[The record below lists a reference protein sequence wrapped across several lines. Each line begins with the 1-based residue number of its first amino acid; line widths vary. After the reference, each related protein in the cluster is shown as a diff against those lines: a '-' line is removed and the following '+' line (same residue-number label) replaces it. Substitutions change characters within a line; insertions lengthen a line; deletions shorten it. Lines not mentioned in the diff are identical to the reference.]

1 MNTSVKKTVCSTLEN
16 VNNQNLTD
24 TNNGEKSMTQM
35 PIIAVVG
42 ETKSGKTTALEAITQ
57 GLTKKGYR
65 VATARNIPETDFTID
80 TKEKDTW
87 RHAEAGAKIVMS
99 VAPNELTII
108 KKVDTAKYDLNDFIK
123 NLSDDEVDVLIL
135 DGFRKLVAKDLLVPK
150 IVAVKTVKEADEALQ
165 LFEPILLFTAP
176 TKLNIKNS
184 KIPKF
189 DTVKEPEKL
198 IEIVDRRIGPIIEK
212 RRTSRETLKIQVN
225 EKTLPLNPF
234 VNKFV
239 RNVVLAMISTLKET
253 AVKGDED
260 IFIEIKQTRE
270 RLPLA

>member
-1 MNTSVKKTVCSTLEN
+1 
-16 VNNQNLTD
+16 
-24 TNNGEKSMTQM
+24 M

-42 ETKSGKTTALEAITQ
+42 EAKSGKTTALEAITQ

-108 KKVDTAKYDLNDFIK
+108 KKVDTAKYDLNDIIK

-150 IVAVKTVKEADEALQ
+150 IVAVKTVKEADEALR

-176 TKLNIKNS
+176 TKLNIKKS

-189 DTVKEPEKL
+189 DAVKEPEKL

-270 RLPLA
+270 RLPLHE

>member
-1 MNTSVKKTVCSTLEN
+1 L
-16 VNNQNLTD
+16 
-24 TNNGEKSMTQM
+24 
-35 PIIAVVG
+35 IIAVVG
-42 ETKSGKTTALEAITQ
+42 SRQSGKTTAIETIIQ
-57 GLTKKGYR
+57 GLTKKGR
-65 VATARNIPETDFTID
+65 KVAAIKHISEEDFTMD
-80 TKEKDTW
+80 TEQKDTW
-87 RHAEAGAKIVMS
+87 RYTKSGAQTVVG
-99 VAPNELTII
+99 VAPNEVAII

-135 DGFRKLVAKDLLVPK
+135 DGFRKLVAKDPLVPK
-150 IVAVKTVKEADEALQ
+150 IVAVKTVKEADDASQ